1 MSRQTEFQAE
11 RPASVT
17 VAFLRWCSNPLR
29 CIRCGSWYEQVQLR
43 PAYTGET
50 WAHCPRCEEELL
62 APVRRRW
69 PDSRA
74 GSLTGAVLMLAA
86 CAAWAMVL
94 H

>member
-74 GSLTGAVLMLAA
+74 GVLAGAALMLAA

-94 H
+94 R

>member
-1 MSRQTEFQAE
+1 MSRQTESQAE

-74 GSLTGAVLMLAA
+74 GVLAGAALMLAA

-94 H
+94 R